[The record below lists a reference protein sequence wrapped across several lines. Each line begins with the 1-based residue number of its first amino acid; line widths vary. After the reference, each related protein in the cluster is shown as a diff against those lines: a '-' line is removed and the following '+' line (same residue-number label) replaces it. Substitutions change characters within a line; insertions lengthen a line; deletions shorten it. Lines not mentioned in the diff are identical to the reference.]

1 MRAAILIVF
10 ANISAFSLGVV
21 MGVWLLAAHPGWM
34 ASPLPTPTLPT
45 PTLPTPAPR
54 VSPSALSAPAP
65 SLAPAAGLAGAEAA
79 ERPDAASPAPN
90 AQAAPPT
97 PAALPLPGAA
107 SSATLAANQVAA
119 PSPPPSAAPPSAI
132 PPSAI
137 PPPAAPAPL
146 PRADTAPPA
155 PGISAERRAPP
166 SAKEATPAAA
176 GAGRNSRYLLQA
188 GAFQDEANATRL
200 AAELK
205 RFGYKATITPA
216 TFGTRTLLLV
226 RINGFGD
233 RAAVAETAA
242 AIRKR
247 IGIPVLIVRA
257 AP

>member
-65 SLAPAAGLAGAEAA
+65 SLAPAAGLVGAEAA

-119 PSPPPSAAPPSAI
+119 PSPPP
-132 PPSAI
+132 
-137 PPPAAPAPL
+137 AAPAPL

-155 PGISAERRAPP
+155 PGTSAERRAPP

-216 TFGTRTLLLV
+216 TFGARTLLLV

>member
-34 ASPLPTPTLPT
+34 ASPLPTSP
-45 PTLPTPAPR
+45 LPTPAPR

-65 SLAPAAGLAGAEAA
+65 SLAPAAGLVGAEAA

-90 AQAAPPT
+90 AQASPPA

-107 SSATLAANQVAA
+107 SSAILAANQVAA

-132 PPSAI
+132 PP
-137 PPPAAPAPL
+137 PTAPASL

-233 RAAVAETAA
+233 RTTVAETAA

>member
-65 SLAPAAGLAGAEAA
+65 SLAPAAALVGAEAA

-119 PSPPPSAAPPSAI
+119 PSPPP
-132 PPSAI
+132 
-137 PPPAAPAPL
+137 AAPAPL

-155 PGISAERRAPP
+155 PGTSAERRAPP

-216 TFGTRTLLLV
+216 TFGARTLLLV

-233 RAAVAETAA
+233 RTAVAETAA

>member
-34 ASPLPTPTLPT
+34 ASPLPTSP
-45 PTLPTPAPR
+45 LPTPAPR

-90 AQAAPPT
+90 AQASPPA

-107 SSATLAANQVAA
+107 SSAILAANQVAA

-132 PPSAI
+132 PP
-137 PPPAAPAPL
+137 PTAPASL

>member
-21 MGVWLLAAHPGWM
+21 MGIWLLASHPGWM

-119 PSPPPSAAPPSAI
+119 PSPPP
-132 PPSAI
+132 
-137 PPPAAPAPL
+137 AAPAPL

-216 TFGTRTLLLV
+216 TFGARTLLLV

>member
-65 SLAPAAGLAGAEAA
+65 SLAPAAGLVGAEAA

-119 PSPPPSAAPPSAI
+119 PSPPP
-132 PPSAI
+132 
-137 PPPAAPAPL
+137 AAPAPL

-155 PGISAERRAPP
+155 PGTSAERRAPP

-216 TFGTRTLLLV
+216 TFGARTLLLV

-233 RAAVAETAA
+233 RTAVAETAA

>member
-79 ERPDAASPAPN
+79 EHPDAASPAPN
-90 AQAAPPT
+90 AQATPPT

-119 PSPPPSAAPPSAI
+119 PSP

>member
-119 PSPPPSAAPPSAI
+119 PSPPP
-132 PPSAI
+132 
-137 PPPAAPAPL
+137 AAPAPL

-155 PGISAERRAPP
+155 PGTSAERRAPP

-216 TFGTRTLLLV
+216 TFGARTLLLV

>member
-90 AQAAPPT
+90 AQATPPT

-119 PSPPPSAAPPSAI
+119 PSPPP
-132 PPSAI
+132 
-137 PPPAAPAPL
+137 AAPAPL

-155 PGISAERRAPP
+155 PGTSAERRAPP

>member
-34 ASPLPTPTLPT
+34 ASTLPT
-45 PTLPTPAPR
+45 PPLPTPAPR

-65 SLAPAAGLAGAEAA
+65 SLAPDAGLAGAEAA

-90 AQAAPPT
+90 AQAAPPA
-97 PAALPLPGAA
+97 PAALPLTGAA
-107 SSATLAANQVAA
+107 SSAILAANQVAA
-119 PSPPPSAAPPSAI
+119 PSPPPSAAPPST
-132 PPSAI
+132 I
-137 PPPAAPAPL
+137 PPPTASAPQPK
-146 PRADTAPPA
+146 ADTAPPA
-155 PGISAERRAPP
+155 PGTRAERRAPP

-176 GAGRNSRYLLQA
+176 GAGRNSRFLLQA

-200 AAELK
+200 AAELN

-216 TFGTRTLLLV
+216 TFGARTLLLV

-242 AIRKR
+242 AIQKR